1 MSLKVYSAN
10 EVSVIFAL
18 LPLESGRG
26 DDEFVSIVKSE
37 DSYSYKAGVD
47 GEGTR
52 SENRNSYHEVTLTMM
67 ASSDA
72 NAILSAIHTGDL
84 KIAGGL
90 GVAPLLIRDKQ
101 GTSVFASAEAWIVK
115 IPDRSYGKEIG
126 TVQWKLGVHQPT
138 NFVGGN

>member
-18 LPLESGRG
+18 LALDSGRG
-26 DDEFVSIVKSE
+26 DDEFVSITKAE
-37 DSYSYKAGVD
+37 DSYAYKAGVD

-52 SENRNSYHEVTLTMM
+52 SENLNSLHEIELTMM

-72 NAILSAIHTGDL
+72 NAIMSAIHIGD
-84 KIAGGL
+84 ISIEGGL
-90 GVAPLLIRDKQ
+90 GIAPILIRDKQ
-101 GTSVFASAEAWIVK
+101 GTSVFAAAECWIVK
-115 IPDRSYGKEIG
+115 IPDKTYGKEIG
-126 TVQWKLGVHQPT
+126 TVKWKLHAHKPA

>member
-18 LPLESGRG
+18 LALDSGRG

-37 DSYSYKAGVD
+37 DSFSYKAGVD

-52 SENRNSYHEVTLTMM
+52 SENLNSYHEITLTMM

-72 NAILSAIHTGDL
+72 NAIMSAIHIGDL
-84 KIAGGL
+84 AIEGGL
-90 GVAPLLIRDKQ
+90 GIAPILIRDKQ

-115 IPDRSYGKEIG
+115 IPDKAYGKEIG
-126 TVQWKLGVHQPT
+126 TVQWKLGCHKPA